1 MELRKLKELWDGSSN
16 SSIPIN
22 EKELNQI
29 LNKRSRRPIAI
40 IKRNLKLEMAFGILF
55 YCFFIWIVSNQ
66 AVSIILYFDIILLV
80 VAGIL
85 YSIYVFYKNQLLK
98 KMECMSCEVKS
109 NLSLQ
114 LGFLEKLVKLY
125 FKVGNIFVL
134 FICSIQS
141 IAQTDKTNA
150 LLWEISG
157 NSLKQPSYLFGTI
170 HMICKEDFTFSELA
184 KQKFNA
190 SKQVYLELDMD
201 DPKLQPVMMGLMQLP
216 GNESLRNKLGE
227 NNFNKLDSFLKKQTN
242 MNLAVFDRF
251 KPMMVMSLLAQ
262 RILSCAAM
270 ESYEMNF
277 VKMASEQKKE
287 LLGLERVE
295 DQVAVFDAI
304 PDSLEIRSIMNMV
317 NDFESQKKEFTRMSS
332 LYKAQNLD
340 SLYQLLVASP
350 EMMGSQE
357 LLLDRRNR
365 NWIPIMESAM
375 KKSSTFFAVGAGHL
389 AGSQGVLELLRKQG
403 YKVKPI
409 Q

>member
-1 MELRKLKELWDGSSN
+1 MKWMSLRKSKLWT
-16 SSIPIN
+16 
-22 EKELNQI
+22 
-29 LNKRSRRPIAI
+29 
-40 IKRNLKLEMAFGILF
+40 
-55 YCFFIWIVSNQ
+55 V
-66 AVSIILYFDIILLV
+66 LL
-80 VAGIL
+80 L
-85 YSIYVFYKNQLLK
+85 T
-98 KMECMSCEVKS
+98 
-109 NLSLQ
+109 
-114 LGFLEKLVKLY
+114 
-125 FKVGNIFVL
+125 
-134 FICSIQS
+134 ICSIQS

-295 DQVAVFDAI
+295 DQVSVFDAI

-365 NWIPIMESAM
+365 NWILIMESAM

>member
-1 MELRKLKELWDGSSN
+1 MKWMSLRKSKLWT
-16 SSIPIN
+16 
-22 EKELNQI
+22 
-29 LNKRSRRPIAI
+29 
-40 IKRNLKLEMAFGILF
+40 
-55 YCFFIWIVSNQ
+55 V
-66 AVSIILYFDIILLV
+66 LL
-80 VAGIL
+80 L
-85 YSIYVFYKNQLLK
+85 T
-98 KMECMSCEVKS
+98 
-109 NLSLQ
+109 
-114 LGFLEKLVKLY
+114 
-125 FKVGNIFVL
+125 
-134 FICSIQS
+134 ICSIQS

-262 RILSCAAM
+262 RLLSCAAM

-295 DQVAVFDAI
+295 DQVSVFDAI

>member
-1 MELRKLKELWDGSSN
+1 MKWVSLSQSRLWVV
-16 SSIPIN
+16 
-22 EKELNQI
+22 
-29 LNKRSRRPIAI
+29 
-40 IKRNLKLEMAFGILF
+40 FLF
-55 YCFFIWIVSNQ
+55 TI
-66 AVSIILYFDIILLV
+66 
-80 VAGIL
+80 
-85 YSIYVFYKNQLLK
+85 YS
-98 KMECMSCEVKS
+98 M
-109 NLSLQ
+109 
-114 LGFLEKLVKLY
+114 
-125 FKVGNIFVL
+125 
-134 FICSIQS
+134 QS
-141 IAQTDKTNA
+141 IAQGDKANA

-157 NSLKQPSYLFGTI
+157 TGLQQPSYLFGTI
-170 HMICKEDFTFSELA
+170 HMICKEDFAFSEIA
-184 KQKFNA
+184 KQKFNN

-201 DPKLQPVMMGLMQLP
+201 DPQLQSVMMGLMQLP
-216 GNESLRNKLGE
+216 DKESLKNKLGE
-227 NNFNKLDSFLKKQTN
+227 SNFNRLDSFLKKEMN

-262 RILSCAAM
+262 RLLSCAAM

-304 PDSLEIRSIMNMV
+304 PDSLEIRSIMNIV

-332 LYKAQNLD
+332 LYKAQNLE

>member
-1 MELRKLKELWDGSSN
+1 MKWMSLRKSKLWT
-16 SSIPIN
+16 
-22 EKELNQI
+22 
-29 LNKRSRRPIAI
+29 
-40 IKRNLKLEMAFGILF
+40 
-55 YCFFIWIVSNQ
+55 V
-66 AVSIILYFDIILLV
+66 LL
-80 VAGIL
+80 L
-85 YSIYVFYKNQLLK
+85 T
-98 KMECMSCEVKS
+98 
-109 NLSLQ
+109 
-114 LGFLEKLVKLY
+114 
-125 FKVGNIFVL
+125 
-134 FICSIQS
+134 ICSIQS

-170 HMICKEDFTFSELA
+170 HMICKEDFTFSEL
-184 KQKFNA
+184 
-190 SKQVYLELDMD
+190 KQVYLELDMD

>member
-1 MELRKLKELWDGSSN
+1 MKWMSLRKSKLWT
-16 SSIPIN
+16 
-22 EKELNQI
+22 
-29 LNKRSRRPIAI
+29 
-40 IKRNLKLEMAFGILF
+40 
-55 YCFFIWIVSNQ
+55 V
-66 AVSIILYFDIILLV
+66 LL
-80 VAGIL
+80 L
-85 YSIYVFYKNQLLK
+85 T
-98 KMECMSCEVKS
+98 
-109 NLSLQ
+109 
-114 LGFLEKLVKLY
+114 
-125 FKVGNIFVL
+125 
-134 FICSIQS
+134 ICSIQS

-262 RILSCAAM
+262 RLLSCAAM

-332 LYKAQNLD
+332 LYKAQNLE
-340 SLYQLLVASP
+340 SLYQLMVASP

-389 AGSQGVLELLRKQG
+389 AGNQGVLEFLRKQG

>member
-1 MELRKLKELWDGSSN
+1 MKWMSLRKSKLWT
-16 SSIPIN
+16 
-22 EKELNQI
+22 
-29 LNKRSRRPIAI
+29 
-40 IKRNLKLEMAFGILF
+40 
-55 YCFFIWIVSNQ
+55 V
-66 AVSIILYFDIILLV
+66 LL
-80 VAGIL
+80 L
-85 YSIYVFYKNQLLK
+85 T
-98 KMECMSCEVKS
+98 
-109 NLSLQ
+109 
-114 LGFLEKLVKLY
+114 
-125 FKVGNIFVL
+125 
-134 FICSIQS
+134 ICSIQS

-262 RILSCAAM
+262 RLLSCAAM

-304 PDSLEIRSIMNMV
+304 PDSLEIRSIMNIV